1 MASASGVDHSD
12 AAHLVDQE
20 RRRAPLNM
28 IANIGVS
35 AAGHYGLRKQGL
47 SPAATICRPGHV
59 LSAQIDALNH
69 PAATTDTHVSDRQAI
84 FEAPFPTPQ
93 FAVVRQSPL
102 RLLGVQGMRWIMDY
116 KKHPIDSASAARQ
129 CSCALGRRCP
139 VISLNRSGVPPAKRA
154 PRRRGHQG
162 WLPTGLAQHGSAAPG
177 GRADASG

>member
-1 MASASGVDHSD
+1 
-12 AAHLVDQE
+12 
-20 RRRAPLNM
+20 M

-102 RLLGVQGMRWIMDY
+102 RLLGVKGMRWVSKGCVGSWTTKNIQLT
-116 KKHPIDSASAARQ
+116 R
-129 CSCALGRRCP
+129 
-139 VISLNRSGVPPAKRA
+139 
-154 PRRRGHQG
+154 PRP
-162 WLPTGLAQHGSAAPG
+162 LGSALVLLAAAVP
-177 GRADASG
+177 SSV

>member
-93 FAVVRQSPL
+93 FAVVRQTSL
-102 RLLGVQGMRWIMDY
+102 RLLGVQGMRLGSRSDA
-116 KKHPIDSASAARQ
+116 HRRAANRPTAFEP
-129 CSCALGRRCP
+129 CA
-139 VISLNRSGVPPAKRA
+139 PAGAR
-154 PRRRGHQG
+154 P
-162 WLPTGLAQHGSAAPG
+162 SAAPAPKVESKIACCTRAA
-177 GRADASG
+177 GRCAVVPWAPSR